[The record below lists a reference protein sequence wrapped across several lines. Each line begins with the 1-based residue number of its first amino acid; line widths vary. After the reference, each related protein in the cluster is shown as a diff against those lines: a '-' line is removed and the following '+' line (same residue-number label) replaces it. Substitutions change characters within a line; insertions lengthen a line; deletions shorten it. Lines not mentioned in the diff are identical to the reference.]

1 MLQESFCYQKLIKM
15 QKKISSLIL
24 ALAFV
29 VVSCKND
36 DNRTCVS
43 CTSPQTPAFEVCEE
57 SDGTASVNGENT
69 GTSYDVYITGLVEAG
84 ASCGN

>member
-1 MLQESFCYQKLIKM
+1 M
-15 QKKISSLIL
+15 QKNKLSSLIF
-24 ALAFV
+24 ALTFI

-36 DNRTCVS
+36 DNRSCVLCS
-43 CTSPQTPAFEVCEE
+43 SPQTPTFEVCEE

-69 GTSYDVYITGLVEAG
+69 GTSYDVYISGLLEAG